1 MFTEAILTED
11 NFQPHDL
18 VWSRGMTNPM
28 EYAKGLDE
36 RDFLNQ
42 QVLGGEKMEVG
53 NSIEGRPAKT
63 KVDFRNSL

>member
-1 MFTEAILTED
+1 VFTEAILTED
-11 NFQPHDL
+11 NSQDL

-63 KVDFRNSL
+63 KVDFRNSLC